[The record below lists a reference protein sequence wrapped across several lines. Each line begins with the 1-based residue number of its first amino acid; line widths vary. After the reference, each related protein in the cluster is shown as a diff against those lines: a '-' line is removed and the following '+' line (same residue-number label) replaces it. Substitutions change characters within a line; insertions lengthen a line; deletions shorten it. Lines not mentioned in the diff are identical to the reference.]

1 MLLNLQST
9 IANEQARFLEFD
21 GDLKPLAR
29 HAWVGL
35 LLLLN
40 KSTRLGFTDPLPAL
54 VSGDFG
60 VIAIG
65 HEERE
70 VRIHKVSQ
78 AQSGCLKRSENCH
91 RHWHLSHMRLQSS
104 SGRGSSHNRSLFKS
118 KKWAWHDTWPVVLYI
133 CASSSRKSSTL
144 LGLCLDASPS
154 F

>member
-9 IANEQARFLEFD
+9 VANEHTRFLEFD

-29 HAWVGL
+29 HTWLDL
-35 LLLLN
+35 LLLLK
-40 KSTRLGFTDPLPAL
+40 KSTRLQFTDPLPAL

-78 AQSGCLKRSENCH
+78 AQSACLKRRENSH
-91 RHWHLSHMRLQSS
+91 RHWHLSLMRLQSS
-104 SGRGSSHNRSLFKS
+104 SGRGPSHHRFLFKR
-118 KKWAWHDTWPVVLYI
+118 KKWAEVRYLAF
-133 CASSSRKSSTL
+133 CTL
-144 LGLCLDASPS
+144 HMRL
-154 F
+154 FFQEV